1 MRENRL
7 VQELRETISRQN
19 RRLLK
24 YRFNENR
31 KVDKTKARVESLY
44 TPKGRFF
51 LALNRASLIMDRIIN
66 RKLWRDYHR

>member
-1 MRENRL
+1 MKYKEEVGRL
-7 VQELRETISRQN
+7 KKVLLIN
-19 RRLLK
+19 RRNK
-24 YRFNENR
+24 NEAIELA
-31 KVDKTKARVESLY
+31 KVKTERQY